1 MSENSHAALE
11 AQLEALPEKVFAA
24 GAEECNKRGCK
35 HRVGYG
41 TRPAIIH
48 IDMANAWTRPGHNFT
63 CKNMDVIIPACQNLN
78 ATAHAN
84 GVSFVFTTTT
94 TTTSLSVN
102 NKVAVNG

>member
-1 MSENSHAALE
+1 
-11 AQLEALPEKVFAA
+11 
-24 GAEECNKRGCK
+24 
-35 HRVGYG
+35 
-41 TRPAIIH
+41 
-48 IDMANAWTRPGHNFT
+48 MANAWTRPGHNFT